1 MKKRIAL
8 LGSTG
13 SIGRQALEVME
24 RFPEKFEVAALTAGS
39 NWELL
44 ASQAGKFKPD
54 LVALHDEKLLP
65 RLKEALGNFAGEI
78 AVGSEGILRAATL
91 PESDLVLTA
100 LVGVAGLKPTMAALE
115 EGKDI
120 ALANKETL
128 VVGGELVMRKAREK
142 GCAILPVDSEHSAVF
157 QCLRGERR
165 REVKKIIL
173 TSSGGPF
180 RGFSIGNLARARAA
194 DALRHPTWKMG
205 HKITVDSA
213 TLMNK
218 GFEVIEARWLF
229 GIPLERVEVV
239 VHPESIIHSMV
250 EFRDGSVKA
259 QMGWPDMR
267 LPIQYALGFPARLD
281 RSWTD
286 LDLVRVGSLTFES
299 PREEFRCLFLAR
311 EASRMGGTMPAV
323 LNGANEEAVRLFLDD
338 KIGFLKIAEVVEG
351 AMAAHS
357 SRENPNIE
365 ELMEADAWAREKVR
379 RSLKTI
385 SAREEK

>member
-1 MKKRIAL
+1 MKKRIVL

-13 SIGRQALEVME
+13 SIGRQALEVLE
-24 RFPEKFEVAALTAGS
+24 QFPEKFEVKALTAGS

-44 ASQAGKFKPD
+44 AYQAGKFKPD
-54 LVALHDEKLLP
+54 LVALHDEKFLP
-65 RLKEALGNFAGEI
+65 RLKEALGSFAGEI
-78 AVGSEGILRAATL
+78 VVGSEGILKAAVL

-100 LVGVAGLKPTMAALE
+100 LVGVAGLLPTMAALE
-115 EGKDI
+115 SGKDI

-180 RGFSIGNLARARAA
+180 RGLSLRDLALVRAA
-194 DALRHPTWKMG
+194 DALKHPTWKMG
-205 HKITVDSA
+205 RKITVDSA

-229 GIPLERVEVV
+229 GLPLERVAVV

-281 RSWTD
+281 RVWTD
-286 LDLVRVGSLTFES
+286 LDLVRVASLTFES

-311 EASRMGGTMPAV
+311 EAARRGGTMPAV

-338 KIGFLKIAEVVEG
+338 KIGFLQIAEVVEG

-357 SRENPNIE
+357 PRENPGIE
-365 ELMEADAWAREKVR
+365 ELLEADSWARKKVR
-379 RSLKTI
+379 RSLNTM

>member
-1 MKKRIAL
+1 MKKRIVL

-13 SIGRQALEVME
+13 SIGRQALEVLE
-24 RFPEKFEVAALTAGS
+24 QFPEKFEVKALTAGR

-44 ASQAGKFKPD
+44 AFQAEKFKPD
-54 LVALHDEKLLP
+54 LVALHDEKFLP
-65 RLKEALGNFAGEI
+65 RLKEALGSFAGEI
-78 AVGSEGILRAATL
+78 AVGSEGILKAATL
-91 PESDLVLTA
+91 PESDMVLTA
-100 LVGVAGLKPTMAALE
+100 LVGVAGLLPTMAALE
-115 EGKDI
+115 AGKDV

-165 REVKKIIL
+165 REVKKIVL

-180 RGFSIGNLARARAA
+180 RGFSLRELARARAA
-194 DALRHPTWKMG
+194 DALKHPTWKMG

-229 GIPLERVEVV
+229 GLPLEMVEVV

-267 LPIQYALGFPARLD
+267 LPIQYALGFPARLP
-281 RSWTD
+281 RAWTD
-286 LDLVRVGSLTFES
+286 LDLVRVASLTFES

-311 EASRMGGTMPAV
+311 EAARRGGTMPAV

-338 KIGFLKIAEVVEG
+338 KIGFLQIAEVVEG

-357 SRENPNIE
+357 SMEHPGIE
-365 ELMEADAWAREKVR
+365 ELLEADAWAREKVSHGLDKIR
-379 RSLKTI
+379 
-385 SAREEK
+385 AREGT